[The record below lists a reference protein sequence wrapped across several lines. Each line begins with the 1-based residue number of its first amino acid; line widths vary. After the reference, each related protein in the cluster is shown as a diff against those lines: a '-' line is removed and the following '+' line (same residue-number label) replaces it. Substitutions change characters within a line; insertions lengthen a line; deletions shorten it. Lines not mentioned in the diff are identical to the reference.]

1 MPNPGFNSEIFLR
14 NNSDHIEQRTV
25 FFAKRLSEFLEHFLP
40 GAEAELMMR
49 LLVMKK
55 QFLLNIG
62 EKITYYDIIVNK
74 SAEIISCLQNYMN
87 CKKIMQHTF

>member
-1 MPNPGFNSEIFLR
+1 
-14 NNSDHIEQRTV
+14 
-25 FFAKRLSEFLEHFLP
+25 
-40 GAEAELMMR
+40 MMR